1 MQPKVVIDNEVYRR
15 IMHWVNKSDHEVS
28 GLGMV
33 SLQPDGVLRV
43 THAMLLP
50 QVNTGTS
57 TDIEPED
64 AAKMLFKCKD
74 LPGDLRFWW
83 HSHVMMDVFWSGT
96 DMDTI
101 KKIGAGGWFLST
113 VFNKKREMRSAFYSV
128 NGTVTPW
135 GSYPLFQDLLDTKV
149 EPFIEQ
155 NAERWDAE
163 YAENVKARTY
173 QSHFQRHAWAGERAA
188 SGGVSGHDGN
198 VHRHGILN
206 PLTDR
211 RPFGVSKKEWKRL
224 RKEAKEITS
233 HSLAVVQAI
242 DKPALTTQEVTDVY
256 GFTQD
261 DRIFLSQE
269 GWTDRDIEELFDE
282 DVSPEEML
290 LMAAHGRLP
299 GEILVMLAQN
309 WTPKEILE
317 FDDKFND
324 DMPVMDRSGGGKYD
338 A

>member
-1 MQPKVVIDNEVYRR
+1 MQPKVIIDNEVYRR
-15 IMHWVNKSDHEVS
+15 IMHWINKSDHEVS

-33 SLQPDGVLRV
+33 SLQPDGILRV
-43 THAMLLP
+43 IHAMLLP

-83 HSHVMMDVFWSGT
+83 HSHVNMEVFWSGT

-101 KKIGAGGWFLST
+101 RKIGAGGWFLST

-135 GSYPLFQDLLDTKV
+135 GTHPLFQDLLDTRV
-149 EPFIEQ
+149 EPFLEQ

-163 YAENVKARTY
+163 YAENVRARVY
-173 QSHFQRHAWAGERAA
+173 PSYFQRYPWDQRTT
-188 SGGVSGHDGN
+188 SGGVPGDDGKL
-198 VHRHGILN
+198 HGTGVLN
-206 PLTDR
+206 PLVNR
-211 RPFGVSKKEWKRL
+211 RPYGVSKKEWKKL
-224 RKEAKEITS
+224 RKEAKDVAS

-242 DKPALTTQEVTDVY
+242 NKPALTTQEVTDVY
-256 GFTQD
+256 GFTQEE
-261 DRIFLSQE
+261 RSFLSGE
-269 GWTDRDIEELFDE
+269 GWSDQDIELLFEE
-282 DVSPEEML
+282 DISPLEML
-290 LMAAHGRLP
+290 SMAASDRLP
-299 GEILVMLAQN
+299 GEIMVMIAQG
-309 WTPKEILE
+309 WTGKEIID
-317 FDDKFND
+317 FDDKYND
-324 DMPVMDRSGGGKYD
+324 DVPVMDRAGGGKYD